1 MIKIL
6 ANSFSLP
13 RIFSLRGVKKTK
25 IILYFV
31 ILVFLISFPLNYQII
46 RNDGFRGLD
55 TFTYDLRTANPAWL
69 PDSLPSDMSISRSGL
84 DFINDQEYSF
94 TTLIDGNEFVVIINP
109 ADSVTEATNT
119 IVLEK
124 DQILFFD
131 GNGNFLKGD
140 YEGVS
145 QIIDFSEL
153 KTLDK
158 SQAVD
163 VFMTMIDEAFS
174 PYVVFYSI
182 MVNTLIQFGMNIL
195 LLLILAAIFLMIRVN
210 FKPVTNFS
218 ENINI
223 IVASMTIPALI
234 SFMVGMLG
242 IIEFNSFTVVL
253 FQFLTPLIAMLAI
266 YKGSGETEVST
277 KNV

>member
-1 MIKIL
+1 
-6 ANSFSLP
+6 
-13 RIFSLRGVKKTK
+13 
-25 IILYFV
+25 
-31 ILVFLISFPLNYQII
+31 
-46 RNDGFRGLD
+46 LD

-84 DFINDQEYSF
+84 NFLNDQEYSF
-94 TTLIDGNEFVVIINP
+94 TTPIEGEGFMIIINP
-109 ADSVTEATNT
+109 AAPVTEATNT

-124 DQILFFD
+124 EQVLFFD
-131 GNGNFLKGD
+131 GKGNFLKGD
-140 YEGVS
+140 YDGVS
-145 QIIDFSEL
+145 EIIDFSEL

-163 VFMTMIDEAFS
+163 VFMSMIDGAFS
-174 PYVVFYSI
+174 PYAVLYSI
-182 MVNTLIQFGMNIL
+182 LVNTMIQFGMNII
-195 LLLILAAIFLMIRVN
+195 LLLILAGIFLMIRVN
-210 FKPVTNFS
+210 YKPVTNFG

-234 SFMVGMLG
+234 GFLVGMLG

-266 YKGSGETEVST
+266 YKGSGQTEVST

>member
-6 ANSFSLP
+6 ANSFSFP
-13 RIFSLRGVKKTK
+13 RIFSLRKVKKTK
-25 IILYFV
+25 IMLYFV
-31 ILVFLISFPLNYQII
+31 FLVFMIAFPLNYQII

-69 PDSLPSDMSISRSGL
+69 PDNLPSDMSVSRNGL
-84 DFINDQEYSF
+84 NFLNDQEYAF
-94 TTLIDGNEFVVIINP
+94 TTLIDGEAFVIIINP
-109 ADSVTEATNT
+109 VNPVTEATNT

-124 DQILFFD
+124 EQVLFFD
-131 GNGNFLKGD
+131 ANGNFLKGD

-163 VFMTMIDEAFS
+163 IFMTMIDGAFS

-182 MVNTLIQFGMNIL
+182 MVNTLIQFGMNLI
-195 LLLILAAIFLMIRVN
+195 LLLILAAIFLMIRIN
-210 FKPVTNFS
+210 YKPVTNFS

-234 SFMVGMLG
+234 SFLVGMLG
-242 IIEFNSFTVVL
+242 IIDFNSFMVVL
-253 FQFLTPLIAMLAI
+253 FQFLTPLLAMLAI
-266 YKGSGETEVST
+266 YKGSGQVEVST
-277 KNV
+277 KDV